1 MTSRCHRVPAGR
13 EFGDRA
19 RAVRSRAVLAWLAA
33 QAVRSLR
40 ILRQCSRAAHGRD
53 QSEHPPSS
61 RLTRVVFYRA
71 RPADADGVAW
81 DVTIRGRIFER
92 EMDSGAARSSA
103 TLGRARSAA
112 RARQQLLSAAIR
124 AFSSTTNRETY
135 RRLNRQ
141 GLQTC
146 GVARQLLRGSVRL
159 REENA
164 ATRASCVSSGHADGV
179 RGSLKASASARRDGV
194 SVVCDIDDTVK
205 ISECVIARSC
215 AIRSSKSFAS
225 CRCQVTAAR
234 RRRWLRGALCF
245 RQPVATL

>member
-1 MTSRCHRVPAGR
+1 MTSRCHRVPAGGIR
-13 EFGDRA
+13 RPRA
-19 RAVRSRAVLAWLAA
+19 CRPSRAVLAWLAA

-124 AFSSTTNRETY
+124 AFSSTTNPKTY

-146 GVARQLLRGSVRL
+146 GVARAASSRKRATERGERGDAGVLRFKRSRGWRARKFEGVGICSTRRGLGRL
-159 REENA
+159 R
-164 ATRASCVSSGHADGV
+164 H
-179 RGSLKASASARRDGV
+179 
-194 SVVCDIDDTVK
+194 
-205 ISECVIARSC
+205 
-215 AIRSSKSFAS
+215 
-225 CRCQVTAAR
+225 
-234 RRRWLRGALCF
+234 
-245 RQPVATL
+245 